1 LALAQAADD
10 LSGLR
15 KDIDA
20 LKEGQA
26 ALLRELQQI
35 KSLLSASPPA
45 PRAGPAPEAV
55 LTVAAARRRA
65 ARTPRSPSSSS
76 RTTSDRSAPGNVRET
91 YSQIERDYIQ
101 TGALRYV
108 VRDLPLESIHKEAFK
123 AAEATHCARD
133 QGKYWEMHGRLF
145 ANQRQLGRD
154 DLTRHAQALG
164 LDKGAFERC
173 LESGKHADA
182 IARTS
187 PKLSGSRSP
196 ARRPSSSAWSDPTTP
211 R

>member
-1 LALAQAADD
+1 M
-10 LSGLR
+10 
-15 KDIDA
+15 
-20 LKEGQA
+20 
-26 ALLRELQQI
+26 
-35 KSLLSASPPA
+35 
-45 PRAGPAPEAV
+45 
-55 LTVAAARRRA
+55 
-65 ARTPRSPSSSS
+65 
-76 RTTSDRSAPGNVRET
+76 
-91 YSQIERDYIQ
+91 
-101 TGALRYV
+101 

-182 IARTS
+182 IRKDLAEAQRLQVTGTPTFFIGVVGPNDS
-187 PKLSGSRSP
+187 EMKATKLVGAQPYSAFKAVIDRLLAAPK
-196 ARRPSSSAWSDPTTP
+196 
-211 R
+211 